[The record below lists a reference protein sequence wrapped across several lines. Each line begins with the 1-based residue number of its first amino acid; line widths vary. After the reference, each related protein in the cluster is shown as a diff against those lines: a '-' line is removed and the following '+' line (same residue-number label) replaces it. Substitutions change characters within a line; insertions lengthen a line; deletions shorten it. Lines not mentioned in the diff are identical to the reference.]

1 MPRSAAPAAFL
12 AAFAAVVGLGAAD
25 GGYFPSQWGLATL
38 GFVLVGVTV
47 LVVAEPLMPS
57 RRELVFVGGL
67 TLVAGWA
74 ALSALWSAGAAAPV
88 LDAERGVLYVAA
100 AAAALLLLALPGA
113 APGLL
118 GGVVA
123 GAVALS
129 LYGLATRLFPGHVGG
144 AYEPAGYQLAQPIGY
159 ANALA
164 MVVVVG
170 ILLSVGFT
178 AHGSLRVRVAGAI
191 SLVVLLPTLYF
202 TVSRGAIG
210 ALVAGFIVQA
220 LIDPGRRRLLTVA
233 VPLAAPAALAVLML
247 PRFPGLTTH
256 GAELDAAQHDGSRFA
271 LTLVVL
277 SVVAAFAAILL
288 ERRDLRSPASTRRSG
303 RVLAA
308 VALVTAVVAVPLGVI
323 AASRSE
329 GLVSSAGSG
338 RREWWHVATTMV
350 ADEPLLGTGAG
361 SFEARFVREGSIGL
375 PARDAHNLY
384 LETLAEL
391 GPVGLALLLA
401 TVAVPLTAIP
411 QAARSS
417 VVGPAAAAAFAAY
430 VLQAALDWTW
440 EIPVATVPALLCAA
454 VLLAETREPDGDLL
468 SGRRRAVA
476 LALAAPVLAL
486 ALVTHVGNG
495 AAAASAEA
503 ANRDEPERALRE
515 AKRAIAWAP
524 WSEEPW
530 QLRGEAELLLDDDAA
545 AQRSF
550 ERSLELNPESWVAW
564 LDLAAVTDGAVRAR
578 ALDRAES
585 LNPLGVDADELRT
598 KP

>member
-47 LVVAEPLMPS
+47 LVVAEPSMPS

-74 ALSALWSAGAAAPV
+74 ALSALWSAGAGAPV

-178 AHGSLRVRVAGAI
+178 AHGCLRVRVAGAI

-220 LIDPGRRRLLTVA
+220 LIDPGRRRLLTVS
-233 VPLAAPAALAVLML
+233 VPLAAPAAFAVLIL

-256 GAELDAAQHDGSRFA
+256 GAELEAAQHDGSRFA
-271 LTLVVL
+271 LILVVL

-417 VVGPAAAAAFAAY
+417 VVGPAAAAAFVAY
-430 VLQAALDWTW
+430 FLQAALDWTW

-454 VLLAETREPDGDLL
+454 VLLAEIREPDGDLL
-468 SGRRRAVA
+468 AGHRRAVA
-476 LALAAPVLAL
+476 LGLAAPVLAL
-486 ALVTHVGNG
+486 ALVTHVGNS

-515 AKRAIAWAP
+515 AKRAIAWTP

-545 AQRSF
+545 ARRSF

-564 LDLAAVTDGAVRAR
+564 LDLAAVTDGVVRAR

-585 LNPLGVDADELRT
+585 LNPLDVDADELRT

>member
-1 MPRSAAPAAFL
+1 VPRSAAPAAFL

-47 LVVAEPLMPS
+47 LVVAEPSTPS

-67 TLVAGWA
+67 TLVAGWT
-74 ALSALWSAGAAAPV
+74 ALSALWSAGAGAPV

-178 AHGSLRVRVAGAI
+178 AHGCLRVRVAGAS

-210 ALVAGFIVQA
+210 ALVAGFILQA
-220 LIDPGRRRLLTVA
+220 LIDPGRRRLLTVS
-233 VPLAAPAALAVLML
+233 VPLAAPAALAVLIL

-256 GAELDAAQHDGSRFA
+256 GAELEAAQHDGSRFA
-271 LTLVVL
+271 LILVVL

-288 ERRDLRSPASTRRSG
+288 ERRHRRSRASPRTSG
-303 RVLAA
+303 RVLTA
-308 VALVTAVVAVPLGVI
+308 VALVTIVVAVPLGVI

-338 RREWWHVATTMV
+338 RGEWWHVATTMV

-361 SFEARFVREGSIGL
+361 SFEARFVREGSLGL

-411 QAARSS
+411 QASRSS
-417 VVGPAAAAAFAAY
+417 VVGPAAAAAFVAY
-430 VLQAALDWTW
+430 FLQAALDWTW

-454 VLLAETREPDGDLL
+454 VLLAEAREPNRLL
-468 SGRRRAVA
+468 LAGRRRAVA

-486 ALVTHVGNG
+486 ALVMHVGNG

-550 ERSLELNPESWVAW
+550 ERSLQLNPDNWVVW
-564 LDLAAVTDGAVRAR
+564 LNLAAVTDGAEHAH
-578 ALDRAES
+578 ALDRAAA
-585 LNPLGVDADELRT
+585 LNPLAIGADDLRT